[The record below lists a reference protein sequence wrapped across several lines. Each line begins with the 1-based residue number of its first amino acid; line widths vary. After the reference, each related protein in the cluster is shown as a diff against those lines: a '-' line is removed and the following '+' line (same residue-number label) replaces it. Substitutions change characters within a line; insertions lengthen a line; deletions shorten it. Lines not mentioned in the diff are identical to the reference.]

1 MEERAFFLPL
11 FFTGNRFPDLLQTP
25 ESFSECGFFFCEVK
39 TDQVV
44 DIFPEKARSGH
55 GSDTGL
61 LVMMTP
67 ASPSAK
73 DLPVIML

>member
-11 FFTGNRFPDLLQTP
+11 FFTGDRFPDLLQTP

-55 GSDTGL
+55 CSDTGFFGEEFTEL
-61 LVMMTP
+61 QIALI
-67 ASPSAK
+67 AEF
-73 DLPVIML
+73 